1 MLRTASTQRD
11 RSLAILGLGI
21 LLATHFDFWRES
33 TPRLILGV
41 PGELMH
47 RLAWMLGA
55 YLYLLFFT
63 ARIWSSEPEATESE
77 AR

>member
-1 MLRTASTQRD
+1 MLRTASTHRD

-21 LLATHFDFWRES
+21 LLVTHFDFWRE
-33 TPRLILGV
+33 TAPQLILGV
-41 PGELMH
+41 PAELMH
-47 RLAWMLGA
+47 RLGWMLGA

-63 ARIWSSEPEATESE
+63 ARIWRSEPKASGTE